1 MTTANF
7 NGLTENSGRRAVQ
20 VGVVGAAGRMGQHL
34 CQLVEEAADLQLVA
48 RIVEAGQA
56 GGTPLAQVDPK
67 SIDIIIDFST
77 PHATNTVAEWVH
89 DHGVAWVLGTTGL
102 GAAEQSAVARA
113 ADVAPVFQASN
124 FSVGVALLTELAAR
138 AAAVLGLDADIE
150 IVETHHHHKRDAPSG
165 TALSLAKA
173 VAQARGQD
181 LAQVRR
187 DGRSG
192 VGDERPR
199 GEIGMH
205 AVRLADIVGE
215 HEVVLGWPA
224 ERLRLCHDA
233 RDRKVF
239 AHGAVRAARWLA
251 GRRGQPGLYG
261 MADLLG
267 SATATPRPG

>member
-1 MTTANF
+1 MTAANF
-7 NGLTENSGRRAVQ
+7 NGPAQQANAPSVR
-20 VGVVGAAGRMGQHL
+20 VGVVGAAGRMGQLL
-34 CQLVEEAADLQLVA
+34 CQLVNDAADLHLSA
-48 RIVEAGQA
+48 SIVEPGQS
-56 GGTPLAQVDPK
+56 GGIPLDQVDPN

-77 PHATNTVAEWVH
+77 PHATSSVAEWVRA
-89 DHGVAWVLGTTGL
+89 HGVAWVLGTTGL
-102 GAAEQSAVARA
+102 GAGEQAEVARA
-113 ADVAPVFQASN
+113 AQFVPVFQASN

-138 AAAVLGLDADIE
+138 AASVLGLDADIE
-150 IVETHHHHKRDAPSG
+150 IVETHHRHKRDAPSG

-181 LAQVRR
+181 LTQVRR

-192 VGDERPR
+192 LGEERPR

-251 GRRGQPGLYG
+251 DRRGQAGLYG
-261 MADLLG
+261 MPHMLN
-267 SATATPRPG
+267 SARAPEP

>member
-1 MTTANF
+1 MAQANF
-7 NGLTENSGRRAVQ
+7 NGPTENPGKPAVR

-34 CQLVEEAADLQLVA
+34 CQLVEDAADLQLAA
-48 RIVEAGQA
+48 RIVEPGQS
-56 GGTPLAQVDPK
+56 GGMPLSQVDPN
-67 SIDIIIDFST
+67 SVDIIIDFST
-77 PHATNTVAEWVH
+77 PHATAAVGEWVRA
-89 DHGVAWVLGTTGL
+89 HGVAWVLGTTGL
-102 GAAEQSAVARA
+102 GPTEQAAVAA
-113 ADVAPVFQASN
+113 AARTVPVFQASN

-173 VAQARGQD
+173 VAAARGQD

-192 VGDERPR
+192 LGDERPR

-251 GRRGQPGLYG
+251 GRRGQPGVYG
-261 MADLLG
+261 MSDLLG
-267 SATATPRPG
+267 AANPAATPA

>member
-1 MTTANF
+1 MTEANF
-7 NGLTENSGRRAVQ
+7 NGQAVR

-34 CQLVEEAADLQLVA
+34 CQLVDDAADMQLAA
-48 RIVEAGQA
+48 RVVEAGQS
-56 GGTPLAQVDPK
+56 GGVPLAAVDAN
-67 SIDIIIDFST
+67 SVDILIDFST
-77 PHATNTVAEWVH
+77 PHATGAVAEWVTAH
-89 DHGVAWVLGTTGL
+89 RVAWVLGTTGL
-102 GAAEQSAVARA
+102 GAAEQAAVTGAARAVA
-113 ADVAPVFQASN
+113 VFQASN

-165 TALSLAKA
+165 TALTLAKA

-192 VGDERPR
+192 LGDERPR

-251 GRRGQPGLYG
+251 GRRDQPGVYG

-267 SATATPRPG
+267 ATATSKLPTDARAR